1 MLNAQLMK
9 NWLMLFVLGQIITIF
24 ILMKTLFFDFFVFS
38 DKAKQCVVI
47 INDIL
52 NNETNFYS
60 ALEKNLKYIEIMQ

>member
-24 ILMKTLFFDFFVFS
+24 ILMKTLFFVFFFFF